1 MALVLFFI
9 YLIPVA
15 IIFAILLKVGLVVI
29 IKAIQLAWW
38 LGKLLFSIAWKL
50 LVFITVVIIGLIKTN
65 VPPKVLKDKRRKYV
79 PSDEEGCMLH
89 EKVAKLFPLVKYYF

>member
-1 MALVLFFI
+1 MSIEITKKTAMALVLFFI

-38 LGKLLFSIAWKL
+38 LGKIMFSLAWKL
-50 LVFITVVIIGLIKTN
+50 LVFITVLIIGMIRTN
-65 VPPKVLKDKRRKYV
+65 VPPK
-79 PSDEEGCMLH
+79 
-89 EKVAKLFPLVKYYF
+89 F

>member
-1 MALVLFFI
+1 MALVLLFI

-65 VPPKVLKDKRRKYV
+65 VPPK
-79 PSDEEGCMLH
+79 
-89 EKVAKLFPLVKYYF
+89 F

>member
-38 LGKLLFSIAWKL
+38 LGKIMSSLAWKL
-50 LVFITVVIIGLIKTN
+50 LVFIMVLLIGIIRTN
-65 VPPKVLKDKRRKYV
+65 VPPK
-79 PSDEEGCMLH
+79 
-89 EKVAKLFPLVKYYF
+89 F

>member
-1 MALVLFFI
+1 MVLVLFFI

-38 LGKLLFSIAWKL
+38 LGKFLFSIAWKL

-65 VPPKVLKDKRRKYV
+65 VPPK
-79 PSDEEGCMLH
+79 
-89 EKVAKLFPLVKYYF
+89 F

>member
-65 VPPKVLKDKRRKYV
+65 VPPK
-79 PSDEEGCMLH
+79 
-89 EKVAKLFPLVKYYF
+89 F

>member
-1 MALVLFFI
+1 MVLVLFFI

-38 LGKLLFSIAWKL
+38 LGKIMFSLAWKL
-50 LVFITVVIIGLIKTN
+50 LVFIMVLLIGMIRTN
-65 VPPKVLKDKRRKYV
+65 VPPK
-79 PSDEEGCMLH
+79 
-89 EKVAKLFPLVKYYF
+89 F

>member
-38 LGKLLFSIAWKL
+38 LGKFLFSNAWKL

-65 VPPKVLKDKRRKYV
+65 VPPK
-79 PSDEEGCMLH
+79 
-89 EKVAKLFPLVKYYF
+89 F

>member
-1 MALVLFFI
+1 MSIEITKKTAMALVLFFI

-38 LGKLLFSIAWKL
+38 LGKFLFSIAWKL
-50 LVFITVVIIGLIKTN
+50 LVFIMVLIIGMIRTN
-65 VPPKVLKDKRRKYV
+65 VPPK
-79 PSDEEGCMLH
+79 
-89 EKVAKLFPLVKYYF
+89 F

>member
-1 MALVLFFI
+1 MVLVLFFI

-38 LGKLLFSIAWKL
+38 LSKIIFSLAWKL
-50 LVFITVVIIGLIKTN
+50 MVFIMVLLIGMIRTN
-65 VPPKVLKDKRRKYV
+65 VPPK
-79 PSDEEGCMLH
+79 
-89 EKVAKLFPLVKYYF
+89 F

>member
-29 IKAIQLAWW
+29 IKAIQFA
-38 LGKLLFSIAWKL
+38 
-50 LVFITVVIIGLIKTN
+50 
-65 VPPKVLKDKRRKYV
+65 
-79 PSDEEGCMLH
+79 
-89 EKVAKLFPLVKYYF
+89 

>member
-38 LGKLLFSIAWKL
+38 LGKIMSSLAWKL
-50 LVFITVVIIGLIKTN
+50 LVFIMVLIIGMIRTN
-65 VPPKVLKDKRRKYV
+65 VPPK
-79 PSDEEGCMLH
+79 
-89 EKVAKLFPLVKYYF
+89 F

>member
-1 MALVLFFI
+1 MSIEITKKTAMALVLFFI

-65 VPPKVLKDKRRKYV
+65 VPPK
-79 PSDEEGCMLH
+79 
-89 EKVAKLFPLVKYYF
+89 F

>member
-65 VPPKVLKDKRRKYV
+65 VPQK
-79 PSDEEGCMLH
+79 
-89 EKVAKLFPLVKYYF
+89 F

>member
-38 LGKLLFSIAWKL
+38 LGKIMFSLAWKL
-50 LVFITVVIIGLIKTN
+50 LVFITVLIIGMIRTN
-65 VPPKVLKDKRRKYV
+65 VPPK
-79 PSDEEGCMLH
+79 
-89 EKVAKLFPLVKYYF
+89 F

>member
-1 MALVLFFI
+1 MSIEITKKTAMALVLFFI

-38 LGKLLFSIAWKL
+38 LGKIMFSLAWKL
-50 LVFITVVIIGLIKTN
+50 LVFIMVLLIGIIRTN
-65 VPPKVLKDKRRKYV
+65 VPPK
-79 PSDEEGCMLH
+79 
-89 EKVAKLFPLVKYYF
+89 F